1 MIINTSFTTLFIIL
15 GIIFDYNSGEKRLE
29 KNKNKKEIYA
39 QRENIAFYATI
50 ILALLFSI
58 YIYLNN

>member
-1 MIINTSFTTLFIIL
+1 MIIDISFATLFIIL

-29 KNKNKKEIYA
+29 TNKYKKEIYA